1 MHIRFLLTCL
11 IASSFLAGCRGA
23 PAGSPAAL
31 TPAASSAGP
40 TELPMA
46 TGPLP
51 ESEGVEVSFV
61 KLSQEGEY
69 RWRAEVTLRF
79 PGADAEDQISGWSV
93 ILPDNSV
100 AVPGPSGQ
108 TADIAPRD
116 PPLRSVTDARSG
128 IDLPTGTRLIIVR
141 GYTSGGAPAARE
153 LTIDLNLD
161 RGPGFSIEHTY

>member
-1 MHIRFLLTCL
+1 MHLRSLLTTL
-11 IASSFLAGCRGA
+11 LVAGLLSACGA
-23 PAGSPAAL
+23 APDSAPAAL
-31 TPAASSAGP
+31 APEAGSAEP
-40 TELPMA
+40 TALPMA
-46 TGPLP
+46 TGPVP
-51 ESEGVEVSFV
+51 EGEGVEVSFV

-69 RWRAEVTLRF
+69 RWRAEVTLRY

-141 GYTSGGAPAARE
+141 GHTSGGAPSARE

>member
-1 MHIRFLLTCL
+1 MHLRSVLTLLL
-11 IASSFLAGCRGA
+11 AASVLAACGGA
-23 PAGSPAAL
+23 PAAR
-31 TPAASSAGP
+31 TPAAGSSDP
-40 TELPMA
+40 TALPVA
-46 TGPLP
+46 TGPVP
-51 ESEGVEVSFV
+51 EGEGVEVSFV

-69 RWRAEVTLRF
+69 RWRAEVTLRY

-141 GYTSGGAPAARE
+141 GHTSGGAPSARE